1 MENCQVHFF
10 FHGFIYLLVY
20 IHGDIRKSL
29 LGKPR
34 KTLQG

>member
-20 IHGDIRKSL
+20 IHGDIRKTKS
-29 LGKPR
+29 LGK
-34 KTLQG
+34 T